1 MPMSPAVRK
10 GMLIVHL
17 ATSIGWLGAVTAFL
31 ALAIAGLTSNDAL
44 LVRAS
49 YIAANV
55 IMLAVIVPLSFSSL
69 LTGLV
74 MALGTSWGL
83 FRHYWVIVSLVLN
96 IFATIA
102 LLVHTRPAGEVAR
115 MAATMS
121 LTTGDLRDMR
131 VQLVVTAAAAL
142 VLLLVATALNVYK
155 PKGLTPY
162 GWRKQQ
168 ERIAMGAS
176 RGRRATTA

>member
-1 MPMSPAVRK
+1 M
-10 GMLIVHL
+10 
-17 ATSIGWLGAVTAFL
+17 W
-31 ALAIAGLTSNDAL
+31 
-44 LVRAS
+44 
-49 YIAANV
+49 
-55 IMLAVIVPLSFSSL
+55 
-69 LTGLV
+69 
-74 MALGTSWGL
+74 
-83 FRHYWVIVSLVLN
+83 
-96 IFATIA
+96 
-102 LLVHTRPAGEVAR
+102 
-115 MAATMS
+115 